1 MKGNAIVFEFIFM
14 LLMCLSPTSHLGLV
28 MLSLLLSSAHL
39 LVCLKKNNNKN
50 VAVNITK
57 VCTMCFHVYS
67 GL

>member
-39 LVCLKKNNNKN
+39 LVCLKKTIIK
-50 VAVNITK
+50 
-57 VCTMCFHVYS
+57 M
-67 GL
+67 LQ